1 LCVRAKIRGRRE
13 KRREGEEEG
22 GREKRREG
30 EGRLNA
36 KIVC

>member
-1 LCVRAKIRGRRE
+1 LFVCPCENKRE
-13 KRREGEEEG
+13 EGEEEG